1 MTAVK
6 HAALGILI
14 CVLSLL
20 LREAGFRGSRLVSLV
35 GTVGLMGLAVM
46 GMDGIL
52 DALSLSERLG
62 GASEELSGILKIVG
76 AGMVFGIISDMARDM
91 GELGVASAVS
101 VVGRVEI
108 FALCLPYIL
117 RLLELATE
125 YFAV

>member
-1 MTAVK
+1 MTAVRS
-6 HAALGILI
+6 AALGILI

-35 GTVGLMGLAVM
+35 GTVVLVGIAVM

-52 DALSLSERLG
+52 DALSLTERLG
-62 GASEELSGILKIVG
+62 AASGEIAGVFKIVG
-76 AGMVFGIISDMARDM
+76 TGMVFGLITDMSRDM
-91 GELGVASAVS
+91 GELGVASALS

-108 FALCLPYIL
+108 FALCVPYIL
-117 RLLELATE
+117 RLLELAGE